1 MEGRP
6 RGFRPAPFRAP
17 PHLLATA
24 SGNRSCRLRP
34 DLIPR
39 MFHLSAR
46 AARGCVASL
55 SRDLIPRMFRR
66 DLPAENTGE
75 ILAATTRGLES
86 SLAASRPPGQ
96 PDGFVPEI

>member
-46 AARGCVASL
+46 AARGCVASPP
-55 SRDLIPRMFRR
+55 RDLIPRMFRR
-66 DLPAENTGE
+66 DLPAENTGLLCGHRARGR
-75 ILAATTRGLES
+75 ILLV
-86 SLAASRPPGQ
+86 ASRPPGR